1 MMRRDD
7 FKAIAEIVRKY
18 HTEGA
23 IDKLVLRDMVDNLAA
38 YFRQSNPSFDK
49 GKFVKAC
56 GFYQE

>member
-23 IDKLVLRDMVDNLAA
+23 IDKLVLRDMVDNLSS
-38 YFRQSNPSFDK
+38 YFRQSNASFDK
-49 GKFVKAC
+49 SKFLRAS

>member
-7 FKAIAEIVRKY
+7 FKHIAEIMRKY
-18 HTEGA
+18 HTEGT
-23 IDKLVLRDMVDNLAA
+23 IDKLILRDMVDNLSS

-49 GKFVKAC
+49 GKFVKLC